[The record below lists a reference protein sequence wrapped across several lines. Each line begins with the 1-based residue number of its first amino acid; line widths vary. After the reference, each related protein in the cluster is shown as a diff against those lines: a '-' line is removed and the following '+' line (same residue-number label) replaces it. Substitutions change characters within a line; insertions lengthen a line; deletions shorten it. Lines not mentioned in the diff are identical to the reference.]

1 MAKAVFTKEG
11 ARYTRLDE
19 DYLLLEKRRSL
30 FIVRKELMASG
41 FRKRLGNFWLMLDPL
56 FYSMIYYFVFAVV
69 RSNPSASSII
79 IGIGLMRVF
88 QESFRAGSDSP
99 KTFSG
104 GLKAER
110 IRTSV
115 LVRSMVQSRI
125 LNTFF
130 QSFGLSL
137 VLALALG
144 MELVVSIYFLII
156 CQIVAI
162 LAQGIALNLSML
174 TRRIPDVSNAVRYF
188 LILYFYMSPALY
200 PLSKTSGLH
209 YKINSVNPFSFFVEW
224 IRMIANLDSEYNNLD
239 QSIFILLL
247 AILSLVSIIG
257 FRSVDKNR
265 WVLSTWS

>member
-1 MAKAVFTKEG
+1 
-11 ARYTRLDE
+11 
-19 DYLLLEKRRSL
+19 
-30 FIVRKELMASG
+30 
-41 FRKRLGNFWLMLDPL
+41 MLDPL

-88 QESFRAGSDSP
+88 QESFHRLRLTP

-115 LVRSMVQSRI
+115 LVRSKGAIKNLEYLFPVI
-125 LNTFF
+125 WAFIG
-130 QSFGLSL
+130 FGTST
-137 VLALALG
+137 G
-144 MELVVSIYFLII
+144 TELVVSIYFLII

-174 TRRIPDVSNAVRYF
+174 TTRRIPDVSNAVRYF

-209 YKINSVNPFSFFVEW
+209 YKI
-224 IRMIANLDSEYNNLD
+224 IR
-239 QSIFILLL
+239 
-247 AILSLVSIIG
+247 
-257 FRSVDKNR
+257 
-265 WVLSTWS
+265 